1 MKRKMVVLMAMVA
14 MMASAA
20 WAGDTS
26 ALHPP
31 AGSRMA
37 LVVFEDLE
45 CPACAKA
52 DPLLTQAE
60 RNYGM
65 PLVRHDFVIP
75 NHAWSME
82 AHIMA
87 RYFDTQSPQVGR
99 RVPAIYFC
107 QPDMRST
114 RRTCGSGRITLPR
127 RTTRRCLSFYDPTGA
142 LRAKVEADT
151 ELGRAMGVHQTPTIY
166 VVSNSPQVPLVEVTD
181 MGKLFETIEQVK
193 AALGPAPAA
202 KSKKKAMKPT
212 KKLDASAR
220 TAIAMRSAW
229 IGPAM
234 MARARRVTGVTA
246 ATTRSSPRA
255 SL

>member
-1 MKRKMVVLMAMVA
+1 MGTMKRKMVVLMAVVA
-14 MMASAA
+14 VVASAA

-87 RYFDTQSPQVGR
+87 RYFDTQSPKLGEEFRQYVFANQ
-99 RVPAIYFC
+99 PSIYKTNLREWADRFAAAHH
-107 QPDMRST
+107 T
-114 RRTCGSGRITLPR
+114 ALP
-127 RTTRRCLSFYDPTGA
+127 SFYDPTGA

-151 ELGRAMGVHQTPTIY
+151 ELGRVMGVHQTPTIY
-166 VVSNSPQVPLVEVTD
+166 VVSNSPQAPPVEVTEP
-181 MGKLFETIEQVK
+181 GKLFETIEQVK
-193 AALGPAPAA
+193 AALGPEPAA
-202 KSKKKAMKPT
+202 RHSRKK
-212 KKLDASAR
+212 
-220 TAIAMRSAW
+220 
-229 IGPAM
+229 
-234 MARARRVTGVTA
+234 
-246 ATTRSSPRA
+246 
-255 SL
+255 